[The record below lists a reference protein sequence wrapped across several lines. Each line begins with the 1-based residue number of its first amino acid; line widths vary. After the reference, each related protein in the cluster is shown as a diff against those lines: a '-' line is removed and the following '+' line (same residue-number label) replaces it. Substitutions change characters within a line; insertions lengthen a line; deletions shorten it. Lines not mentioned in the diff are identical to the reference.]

1 MALSRNASTA
11 SHSSAQPLKASLD
24 RKPSGSW
31 LYAGAGGLAAA
42 ALALYIYYRRS
53 ALASAA
59 KNKKEGRERVWVPPP
74 KPPVFPRKQPPEHTV
89 LVRHCDLPMPVK
101 MNLSL
106 YKFILEHRMMLING
120 RCDFRLQV
128 PSLPIASLPTPFDI
142 AYKNEYSG
150 ATKTFARAIS
160 EPVLLETPTAFDL
173 RDPSPLDSYVRSP
186 HHLTNLCV
194 QYINTSNDPDLK
206 RQYHPGTTL
215 MPLAAIRTVKP

>member
-1 MALSRNASTA
+1 MGSTSETTSVPTEA
-11 SHSSAQPLKASLD
+11 TTRAHSTGASL
-24 RKPSGSW
+24 RPSHACQNEFKPLQTQLIPIS
-31 LYAGAGGLAAA
+31 
-42 ALALYIYYRRS
+42 
-53 ALASAA
+53 
-59 KNKKEGRERVWVPPP
+59 EV
-74 KPPVFPRKQPPEHTV
+74 
-89 LVRHCDLPMPVK
+89 
-101 MNLSL
+101 
-106 YKFILEHRMMLING
+106 LEHRMMLING

-186 HHLTNLCV
+186 HYLTNLCV